1 VFGEVHAALAYAACG
16 DHAALAK
23 LRDGLRALGEKG
35 HPIAGS
41 VALPLV
47 QGIAAFAAG
56 DHTAALSHF
65 EPVEAEIHRIG
76 GSHAQWEI
84 FEETMVA
91 CYFALERFDDAL
103 RLVRR
108 RLQRRASP
116 PDNRWLDR
124 ARAGL
129 TAKQGTR

>member
-1 VFGEVHAALAYAACG
+1 M
-16 DHAALAK
+16 
-23 LRDGLRALGEKG
+23 
-35 HPIAGS
+35 
-41 VALPLV
+41 
-47 QGIAAFAAG
+47 
-56 DHTAALSHF
+56 
-65 EPVEAEIHRIG
+65 EAEIHRIG